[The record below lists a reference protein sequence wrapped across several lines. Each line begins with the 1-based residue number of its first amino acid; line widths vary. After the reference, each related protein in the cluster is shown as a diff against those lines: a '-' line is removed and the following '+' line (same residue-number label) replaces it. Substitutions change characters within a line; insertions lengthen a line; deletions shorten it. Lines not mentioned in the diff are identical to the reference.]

1 MADCAGLESRRTVKG
16 LMGSNPFLPAIY
28 SSVAQLV
35 EHVAVNHR
43 GISSSLIGGAI
54 RSSEQNWYCPRPE
67 SG

>member
-1 MADCAGLESRRTVKG
+1 MRSHGFESHSPRHK
-16 LMGSNPFLPAIY
+16 Y

-43 GISSSLIGGAI
+43 VISSNLIGGAI
-54 RSSEQNWYCPRPE
+54 WSSEQNWYCPRPE